1 MICAG
6 SRKPSTS
13 IGSAPQDAVLAQ
25 EAEEREEGQAEDG
38 AVLAAAARSLVD
50 TARARRLDTLTVEQV
65 SGAFVYGTPAGRAL
79 LAAGFV
85 ESSRGLTL
93 RRAR

>member
-1 MICAG
+1 MCDDG
-6 SRKPSTS
+6 
-13 IGSAPQDAVLAQ
+13 IGAAELDQAPVL
-25 EAEEREEGQAEDG
+25 
-38 AVLAAAARSLVD
+38 AARSLVE
-50 TARARRLDTLTVEQV
+50 TSRAHRLDTLTVEQV
-65 SGAFVYGTPAGRAL
+65 SGAFVYGTPVGRAL